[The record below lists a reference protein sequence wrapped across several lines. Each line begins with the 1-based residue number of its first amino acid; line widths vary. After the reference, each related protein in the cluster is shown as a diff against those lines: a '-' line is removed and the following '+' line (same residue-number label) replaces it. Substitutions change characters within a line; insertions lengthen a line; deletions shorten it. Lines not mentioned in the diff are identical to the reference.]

1 MSKALLSSITLLTT
15 CPALAL
21 LLAGCSG
28 GGEDGENPQAQPPV
42 IVVQAPPD
50 GVAEGYAG
58 GAWQTPS
65 GTPTVA
71 APGEGDAEPYTM
83 VALLREFDPHLTDAP
98 KDQQGEAAY
107 DDLLS
112 AFTVMNDTYLYGR
125 MMTRAPMTDDDVRET
140 RFWIEQDGN
149 MITVEVKVGTT
160 DSPCELSDVKTPEGE
175 KVVPKCFWVGNA
187 LDFRIP
193 LDSIPPSIDTTK
205 PYWVSG
211 FQTCCSDAERN
222 KPYDEIE
229 GAQEVWRVPEQA
241 AATTA
246 PGSVGADATP
256 APVDETPTETPA
268 PSL

>member
-1 MSKALLSSITLLTT
+1 MSKALVPCLTLLLA

-21 LLAGCSG
+21 LLAGCPG
-28 GGEDGENPQAQPPV
+28 GDGEGDNPQAQPPV

-50 GVAEGYAG
+50 SVGETYAG
-58 GAWQTPS
+58 GAWQTPGS
-65 GTPTVA
+65 TPTTEA
-71 APGEGDAEPYTM
+71 SSDGNSEPYAM

-98 KDQQGEAAY
+98 KDQQGEAAT

-112 AFTVMNDTYLYGR
+112 ALAVMDDTFLYGR
-125 MMTRAPMTDDDVRET
+125 MLTRTPMTGDDARET
-140 RFWIEQDGN
+140 RFWLEQDGN
-149 MITVEVKVGTT
+149 MVTVEVKVGST
-160 DSPCELSDVKTPEGE
+160 DRPCELSDIKLPETE
-175 KVVPKCFWVGNA
+175 KVVPRCFWVGNA

-193 LDSIPPSIDTTK
+193 LEVIPPSIDTTR
-205 PYWVSG
+205 PWWVSG

-229 GAQEVWRVPEQA
+229 GAQEVWRVPQEG

-246 PGSVGADATP
+246 PGTVGADATP
-256 APVDETPTETPA
+256 APVEAAVETPA